1 MTRTNRNSIISTLIT
16 NNEVSKTDSFSM
28 LEISNIIGDDDE
40 IEIDYD
46 DIGEILGIGP
56 DEIYFLLEEMY
67 DLGILEVFLAED
79 GVMG

>member
-46 DIGEILGIGP
+46 DIGEILGIEP
-56 DEIYFLLEEMY
+56 DTIFSLLDDMH
-67 DLGILEVFLAED
+67 DLEILEVLLVED
-79 GVMG
+79 GIMG